1 MRFPGFLRRQC
12 AAALFAGAVFCRAQP
27 PGESPA
33 QAQCLQC
40 LGLNGASNTSIA
52 GSLRIWPA
60 NDPEMKKLTAAR
72 MFDSVKNGKTRMP
85 AFKDKLSDE
94 QIREVIGY
102 FRSQK

>member
-1 MRFPGFLRRQC
+1 
-12 AAALFAGAVFCRAQP
+12 
-27 PGESPA
+27 
-33 QAQCLQC
+33 
-40 LGLNGASNTSIA
+40 
-52 GSLRIWPA
+52 
-60 NDPEMKKLTAAR
+60 MKKLTAAR